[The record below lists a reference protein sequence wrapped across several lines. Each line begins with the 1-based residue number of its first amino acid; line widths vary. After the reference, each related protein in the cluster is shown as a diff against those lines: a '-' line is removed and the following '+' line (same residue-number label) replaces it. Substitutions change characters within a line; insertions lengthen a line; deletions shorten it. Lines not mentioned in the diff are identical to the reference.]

1 MSATKKRAAKKNTVS
16 KMKGISVI
24 KIKKARYNKIV
35 TGLKLAIKI
44 FYFLATFFA
53 LGLASGLATT
63 SGSGS
68 TATAGSSTWRCKL
81 VIAFSLPWVN

>member
-1 MSATKKRAAKKNTVS
+1 MRISASKKRAAKKSTVS
-16 KMKGISVI
+16 NMKDISVI

-44 FYFLATFFA
+44 FYFLAAFFA
-53 LGLASGLATT
+53 LGLASG
-63 SGSGS
+63 SGS
-68 TATAGSSTWRCKL
+68 TAAAGSSTWRCKL